1 MNNSS
6 IPAANLSIP
15 LPKQPPEQ
23 PPEQPP
29 KQPPKQ
35 RAGCTFFVAPNGSDD
50 NTGTLDAPFAT
61 LTKANDAVQAGDTI
75 YMRGGT
81 YKPAIDKIIKLTKS
95 GTQENPIRLF
105 AYKDERPVIDG
116 SDWTRRSSAAGG
128 KMLIDQTEDCPSF
141 QGL

>member
-15 LPKQPPEQ
+15 LLKQ

-35 RAGCTFFVAPNGSDD
+35 RASRTFFVAPSGSDD
-50 NTGTLDAPFAT
+50 NAGNLDAPFAT

-75 YMRGGT
+75 
-81 YKPAIDKIIKLTKS
+81 
-95 GTQENPIRLF
+95 
-105 AYKDERPVIDG
+105 
-116 SDWTRRSSAAGG
+116 
-128 KMLIDQTEDCPSF
+128 
-141 QGL
+141 